1 MRSNQNQS
9 NRTEKTCSQSEP
21 QRWQWLESIQIQI
34 WIVWKN
40 IESGE
45 WIILLGSCDEEYE
58 LFVKNK
64 SLYALNVGKGRI
76 YLIDCKSGQH
86 FCSNNWS
93 VNQQK
98 DNICFGHSL
107 DHNIDSE
114 AKNWQIVPIENRIK
128 DVRRLTEDLLS
139 MKTYWRLG
147 DKISIKEYMIHE
159 WKRIKFND

>member
-1 MRSNQNQS
+1 MPGFLEQRANLVIKDAIKSESVQQNGKDMFTIRAPALTVTRIHSNPDLNS
-9 NRTEKTCSQSEP
+9 
-21 QRWQWLESIQIQI
+21 L
-34 WIVWKN
+34 KN
-40 IESGE
+40 TESGE

-139 MKTYWRLG
+139 MKTY
-147 DKISIKEYMIHE
+147 
-159 WKRIKFND
+159 